1 MRGSSFHAD
10 AGVFGVVR
18 GDVIGEGEEEAEE
31 EKKAE
36 GVSQLIKD
44 LKGGVVFFT
53 GIEGG
58 SGGKGHCGIY
68 YFIVCR
74 TPEPCFRRTGG

>member
-18 GDVIGEGEEEAEE
+18 GDVIGEGEEEEE
-31 EKKAE
+31 EKAE

-44 LKGGVVFFT
+44 LEGGVVFFT

-58 SGGKGHCGIY
+58 SGGKGGLWVGTVLSP
-68 YFIVCR
+68 FL
-74 TPEPCFRRTGG
+74 PL